1 MLNPFAGRM
10 DPFAPPAAVQPPRT
24 ALRFILHHMYPLR
37 WLVLA
42 CAGSTIAAALIE
54 VWLIYYVG
62 WLVDA
67 LVTVPRAELW
77 GTLGPNL
84 AFAAAVLL
92 ILRPTVAWVN
102 ESLCDITFRPT
113 SVPMIRWRVHDHVM
127 RQSIGWF
134 RNQQSG
140 LVAARVSSVGVSAT
154 SVVYNIVHTLFYV
167 LTYFLCAMLVL
178 AAIDPRLLLPLAV
191 WSVFYGL
198 HMAYAV
204 PRFDQKYDDFEASRS
219 DLSALAVDIYGSIEA
234 VKHFADA
241 DTPDPETKA
250 RFVRARTTFE
260 GVQRLE
266 VFLNVGM
273 VVLSNLLLVGLV
285 GYAIYLWQSGDALLG
300 MVAAALTLATRVSSM
315 AEWMLDAVADI
326 YGDIGSLR
334 EALRTVADPIDL
346 PDAPGAR
353 PLHLNGAAIAFDD
366 VHHHYGQAQGGLNGV
381 TLSIPAGEKLG
392 LVGASGAGKST
403 LVNLLLRYYAPEHG
417 HIHIDGQDI
426 AKVQQSSL
434 RKVTASVAQDAT
446 LLHRSIAENIS
457 LGMPDATRADVIAAA
472 KKAEA
477 HDFITAIQDVDGNT
491 GYDAIVGERG
501 VRLSGGQR
509 QRISLARALIRDA
522 PILILDEATSALD
535 SALEADIQEALYRF
549 MADKTVIAIAH
560 RLSTI
565 AQMDRIA
572 VMDKGRIAELGT
584 HHELL
589 LQGGIY
595 AALWHAQSGGRI
607 GAT

>member
-1 MLNPFAGRM
+1 MS
-10 DPFAPPAAVQPPRT
+10 
-24 ALRFILHHMYPLR
+24 
-37 WLVLA
+37 VLA

-250 RFVRARTTFE
+250 RF
-260 GVQRLE
+260 
-266 VFLNVGM
+266 
-273 VVLSNLLLVGLV
+273 
-285 GYAIYLWQSGDALLG
+285 
-300 MVAAALTLATRVSSM
+300 
-315 AEWMLDAVADI
+315 MLDAVADI